1 MRLLFTSLGSFGHT
15 FPLVPLAVAAREAG
29 HDVVFATS
37 EDFLPQVTKAGLDT
51 AAAGLAIKDAFG
63 QAFAETFGEAGLPG
77 PPGDIPRE
85 VLFPVVAKVFGE
97 VMPKRFVADLLPLLE
112 HVRPDLVVSEAG
124 NSGGAF
130 AALKAGIPVVSHGF
144 GRVSTDDPLT
154 GKIRDAIRS
163 NAASLGIEIDDD
175 LAFGGPFVDI
185 CPESVQDA
193 GFLARARRVP
203 LRPVG
208 WSEPGELPPGVLG
221 KRRPLVYLTLGT
233 AMGHAGV
240 LTEAIAGLSGL
251 DVDVLVAT
259 GPSLPDDALG
269 EVPANVRLEA
279 WVPQAA
285 LLPHVDLV
293 VHHGGSG
300 TTLGAFGEALPQL
313 LLPQGADQFTN
324 AEAVVAAGVGDRLL
338 GAEVTAEAVAT
349 KARHLLTDTS
359 VRDAAR
365 VLADEVAAMPSP
377 ADVAAQLP
385 TLA

>member
-15 FPLVPLAVAAREAG
+15 FPLVPLAVAARDAG

-37 EDFLPQVTKAGLDT
+37 EDFLPQLTKAGLET

-63 QAFAETFGEAGLPG
+63 RAFAESG
-77 PPGDIPRE
+77 PPGPRRPPGEIPPE
-85 VLFPVVAKVFGE
+85 VLGPIVAKVFGE
-97 VMPKRFVADLLPLLE
+97 LMPQRFVADLLPLFE

-130 AALKAGIPVVSHGF
+130 AAMKAGLPVVAHGF
-144 GRVSTDDPLT
+144 GRVSSDDPMVT
-154 GKIRDAIRS
+154 KIRDAIRS
-163 NAASLGIEIDDD
+163 HAAELGITVGED
-175 LAFGGPFVDI
+175 LAFGGPFIDI
-185 CPESVQDA
+185 CPESVQDP
-193 GFLARARRVP
+193 GFLARATRVP

-208 WSEPGELPPGVLG
+208 WSEPGELPAGVLE
-221 KRRPLVYLTLGT
+221 RSRPLVYLTLGT

-240 LTEAIAGLSGL
+240 LGAAIAGLSGL

-259 GPSLPDDALG
+259 GPTVDPAALG

-300 TTLGAFGEALPQL
+300 TTLGAFGAGLPQL
-313 LLPQGADQFTN
+313 LLPQGADQFSN
-324 AEAVVAAGVGDRLL
+324 ADAVVAAGVGSRLL
-338 GAEVTAEAVAT
+338 AADVTADAVAET
-349 KARHLLTDTS
+349 ARTLLTDTS
-359 VRDAAR
+359 VRDATR
-365 VLADEVAAMPSP
+365 QLAAEVAAMPSP
-377 ADVAAQLP
+377 ADVAARLP
-385 TLA
+385 TFA

>member
-15 FPLVPLAVAAREAG
+15 FPLVPLAIAARDAG

-37 EDFLPQVTKAGLDT
+37 EDFLPQLTKAGLDT

-63 QAFAETFGEAGLPG
+63 QAFGGGRPPG
-77 PPGDIPRE
+77 PPGDIPPE
-85 VLFPVVAKVFGE
+85 VLLPIVAKVFGE
-97 VMPKRFVADLLPLLE
+97 LMPKRFLADLLPLFE

-130 AALKAGIPVVSHGF
+130 AALKAGIPVVAHGF
-144 GRVSTDDPLT
+144 GRVSTGDPMT

-163 NAASLGIEIDDD
+163 HAAELGIEVGED

-185 CPESVQDA
+185 CPESVQDPE
-193 GFLARARRVP
+193 FLARTHRVP

-208 WSEPGELPPGVLG
+208 WSEPGELPAGVLD

-259 GPSLPDDALG
+259 GPSLPEGALG
-269 EVPANVRLEA
+269 EVPENVRLEA

-300 TTLGAFGEALPQL
+300 TTLGAFGAALPQL

-324 AEAVVAAGVGDRLL
+324 ADAVVAAGVGDRLL
-338 GAEVTAEAVAT
+338 GAEVTAEAVAA
-349 KARHLLTDTS
+349 KARHLLTDPA
-359 VRDAAR
+359 VRDAAQA
-365 VLADEVAAMPSP
+365 LAAEVAAMPSP
-377 ADVAAQLP
+377 AEVAAQLP
-385 TLA
+385 TFA

>member
-15 FPLVPLAVAAREAG
+15 FPLVPLAVAARDAG

-37 EDFLPQVTKAGLDT
+37 EDFLPQLTKAGLET

-63 QAFAETFGEAGLPG
+63 QAFGEGGPPG

-85 VLFPVVAKVFGE
+85 LLFPVVAKVFGE
-97 VMPKRFVADLLPLLE
+97 LMPKRFVADLLPLFE

-130 AALKAGIPVVSHGF
+130 AALKAGIPVVAHGF
-144 GRVSTDDPLT
+144 GRVSTGDPMT
-154 GKIRDAIRS
+154 TQIRDAIR
-163 NAASLGIEIDDD
+163 AHGASLGIEVGED

-185 CPESVQDA
+185 CPESVQDTD
-193 GFLARARRVP
+193 FLARTLRVP

-208 WSEPGELPPGVLG
+208 WSEPGELPPGVLD

-259 GPSLPDDALG
+259 GPSLPEDALG

-300 TTLGAFGEALPQL
+300 TTLGAFGAALPQL

-324 AEAVVAAGVGDRLL
+324 ADAVVTAGVGDRLL
-338 GAEVTAEAVAT
+338 GRGITAEAVAE
-349 KARHLLTDTS
+349 KARHLLADTS

-365 VLADEVAAMPSP
+365 TLAAEVAAMPSP

-385 TLA
+385 AFA

>member
-15 FPLVPLAVAAREAG
+15 YPLVPLAVAARKAG
-29 HDVVFATS
+29 HDVTFATS
-37 EDFLPQVTKAGLDT
+37 EDFLPQLTKAGLET

-63 QAFAETFGEAGLPG
+63 QAFGKGGPPG

-85 VLFPVVAKVFGE
+85 QLFPIVAKVFGE
-97 VMPKRFVADLLPLLE
+97 LMPKRFVADLLPVFE

-144 GRVSTDDPLT
+144 GRVSTDDPMT

-163 NAASLGIEIDDD
+163 HAAELGIEIGDD

-185 CPESVQDA
+185 CPESVQDVE
-193 GFLARARRVP
+193 FLARTRRVP

-208 WSEPGELPPGVLG
+208 WSEPGELPAGVLD

-324 AEAVVAAGVGDRLL
+324 AEAVVAAGVGDRLI
-338 GAEVTAEAVAT
+338 GRGITAEAVAE
-349 KARHLLTDTS
+349 KARHLLTDSS

-365 VLADEVAAMPSP
+365 TLAAEVAAMPSP
-377 ADVAAQLP
+377 AEVAAELP
-385 TLA
+385 TLV

>member
-37 EDFLPQVTKAGLDT
+37 EDFLPQLTKAGLET

-63 QAFAETFGEAGLPG
+63 QAFGQVFGEAGPPG

-97 VMPKRFVADLLPLLE
+97 LMPKRFLADLLPLFE
-112 HVRPDLVVSEAG
+112 HVRPELVVSEAG

-130 AALKAGIPVVSHGF
+130 AALKAGIPVVAHGF
-144 GRVSTDDPLT
+144 GRVSTGDPMT
-154 GKIRDAIRS
+154 TQIRDAIRVH
-163 NAASLGIEIDDD
+163 ATELGIEMGED

-193 GFLARARRVP
+193 DFLARTRRVP

-208 WSEPGELPPGVLG
+208 WSEPGELPRGVLD

-259 GPSLPDDALG
+259 GPSLPEGALG
-269 EVPANVRLEA
+269 EVPENVRLEA

-300 TTLGAFGEALPQL
+300 TTLGAFGAALPQL

-324 AEAVVAAGVGDRLL
+324 ADAVLAAGVGDRLL

-349 KARHLLTDTS
+349 KARHLLTDTA
-359 VRDAAR
+359 VRDAAQA
-365 VLADEVAAMPSP
+365 LATEVAAMPSP

>member
-15 FPLVPLAVAAREAG
+15 FPLVPLAVAARDAG

-37 EDFLPQVTKAGLDT
+37 EDFLPQLRKAGLET

-63 QAFAETFGEAGLPG
+63 QAFAESGPSG
-77 PPGDIPRE
+77 PPGPRRDIPQE
-85 VLFPVVAKVFGE
+85 VLMPIVAKVFGE
-97 VMPKRFVADLLPLLE
+97 LMPKRFVADLLPLFE

-130 AALKAGIPVVSHGF
+130 AAMKAGIPVVAHGF
-144 GRVSTDDPLT
+144 GRVSGDDPVVMR
-154 GKIRDAIRS
+154 IRGAIQEHG
-163 NAASLGIEIDDD
+163 AELGIEVGDD
-175 LAFGGPFVDI
+175 LAFDAPFVDI
-185 CPESVQDA
+185 CPESVQDP
-193 GFLARARRVP
+193 GFLARTTRVP

-208 WSEPGELPPGVLG
+208 WSEPGELPAGVLD

-259 GPSLPDDALG
+259 GPSLADAALG
-269 EVPANVRLEA
+269 DVPPNVRLEA

-300 TTLGAFGEALPQL
+300 TTLGAFGAALPQL
-313 LLPQGADQFTN
+313 LLPQGADQFSN
-324 AEAVVAAGVGDRLL
+324 ADAVLAAGVGDRLL
-338 GAEVTAEAVAT
+338 GAEVTADAVAS
-349 KARHLLTDTS
+349 KAGHLLTDLS

-365 VLADEVAAMPSP
+365 TLAAEVAAMPSP

-385 TLA
+385 TLT

>member
-15 FPLVPLAVAAREAG
+15 FPLVPLAVAARDAG

-37 EDFLPQVTKAGLDT
+37 EDFLPQLRKAGLET

-63 QAFAETFGEAGLPG
+63 QAFAESGPPG
-77 PPGDIPRE
+77 PRRPPGDIPRE
-85 VLFPVVAKVFGE
+85 ELFPVVAKVFGE
-97 VMPKRFVADLLPLLE
+97 VMPKRFLADLLPLFE
-112 HVRPDLVVSEAG
+112 QVRPDLVVSEAG

-130 AALKAGIPVVSHGF
+130 AALKAGVPVVAHGF
-144 GRVSTDDPLT
+144 GRVSSDDPMVLQ
-154 GKIRDAIRS
+154 IRDAIREHG
-163 NAASLGIEIDDD
+163 AELGIEVGED

-185 CPESVQDA
+185 CPESVQEP
-193 GFLARARRVP
+193 GFLARTRRLP

-208 WSEPGELPPGVLG
+208 WSEPGDLPLGVLD

-240 LTEAIAGLSGL
+240 LTEAIAGLAGL

-259 GPSLPDDALG
+259 GPSLPEDALG

-300 TTLGAFGEALPQL
+300 TTLGAFGAALPQL
-313 LLPQGADQFTN
+313 LLPQGADQFSN
-324 AEAVVAAGVGDRLL
+324 ADAVLAAGVGDRLL
-338 GAEVTAEAVAT
+338 GPEVTADAVAS

-365 VLADEVAAMPSP
+365 TLAAEVAAMPSP
-377 ADVAAQLP
+377 ADVATQLP
-385 TLA
+385 ALV

>member
-37 EDFLPQVTKAGLDT
+37 EDFLPQLTKAGLET

-63 QAFAETFGEAGLPG
+63 QAFGQVFGEAGPPG

-97 VMPKRFVADLLPLLE
+97 LMPKRFVADLLPLFE

-130 AALKAGIPVVSHGF
+130 AAIKAGLPVVAHGF
-144 GRVSTDDPLT
+144 GRVSTGDPMT
-154 GKIRDAIRS
+154 TKIRDAIRAH
-163 NAASLGIEIDDD
+163 AASLDIEVGED

-185 CPESVQDA
+185 CPESVQDPD
-193 GFLARARRVP
+193 FLARTHRVP

-259 GPSLPDDALG
+259 GPSLPEDALG
-269 EVPANVRLEA
+269 EVPENVRLEA

-300 TTLGAFGEALPQL
+300 TTLGAFGAALPQL

-324 AEAVVAAGVGDRLL
+324 ADAVLAAGVGDRLI
-338 GAEVTAEAVAT
+338 GPEVTAEAVAT
-349 KARHLLTDTS
+349 KARHLLTDTA
-359 VRDAAR
+359 VRDAAQA
-365 VLADEVAAMPSP
+365 LAAEVAAMPSS
-377 ADVAAQLP
+377 AEVAAQLP
-385 TLA
+385 SFA

>member
-15 FPLVPLAVAAREAG
+15 FPLVPLAVAARDAG

-37 EDFLPQVTKAGLDT
+37 EDFLPQLTKAGLET

-63 QAFAETFGEAGLPG
+63 QAFGESGPRR
-77 PPGDIPRE
+77 PPGEIPPE
-85 VLFPVVAKVFGE
+85 VLFPIVGKVFGE
-97 VMPKRFVADLLPLLE
+97 VMPKRFVADLLPLFE
-112 HVRPDLVVSEAG
+112 HVRPDLVVSESA

-130 AALKAGIPVVSHGF
+130 AALKAGLPVVAHGF
-144 GRVSTDDPLT
+144 GRVSSDDPMALR
-154 GKIRDAIRS
+154 IRDAIR
-163 NAASLGIEIDDD
+163 AHGAELGVEVGTD
-175 LAFGGPFVDI
+175 LSFGGPFIDI
-185 CPESVQDA
+185 CPESVQEP
-193 GFLARARRVP
+193 GFVARTRRVP

-208 WSEPGELPPGVLG
+208 WSEPGELPPGVLD
-221 KRRPLVYLTLGT
+221 RSRPLVYLTLGT

-240 LTEAIAGLSGL
+240 LTAAIAGLSGL

-259 GPSLPDDALG
+259 GPSLPDDVLG
-269 EVPANVRLEA
+269 EVPSNVRIET

-300 TTLGAFGEALPQL
+300 TTLGAFGAALPQL
-313 LLPQGADQFTN
+313 LLPQGADQFSN
-324 AEAVVAAGVGDRLL
+324 AEAVLAAGVGDRLL
-338 GAEVTAEAVAT
+338 GADVTADAVAT

-365 VLADEVAAMPSP
+365 QLAAEVAAMPSP
-377 ADVAAQLP
+377 AEVAAQLP
-385 TLA
+385 AFV

>member
-15 FPLVPLAVAAREAG
+15 FPLVPLALAARDAG

-37 EDFLPQVTKAGLDT
+37 EDFLPQLTKAGLET
-51 AAAGLAIKDAFG
+51 AAAGLAVKDAFG
-63 QAFAETFGEAGLPG
+63 QAFAEAGPDG
-77 PPGDIPRE
+77 PRRPPGEIPPE
-85 VLFPVVAKVFGE
+85 VLAPIVAKVFGE
-97 VMPKRFVADLLPLLE
+97 LMPKRFVADLEPLFDQA
-112 HVRPDLVVSEAG
+112 RPDLVVNEVG
-124 NSGGAF
+124 NSGGRF
-130 AALKAGIPVVSHGF
+130 AAMKAGIPAVAHGF
-144 GRVSTDDPLT
+144 GRVSADDLMVT
-154 GKIRDAIRS
+154 HIRDAIRAH
-163 NAASLGIEIDDD
+163 AAELGLTIGDD
-175 LAFGGPFVDI
+175 LSFGGPFIDV
-185 CPESVQDA
+185 CPESVQEP
-193 GFLARARRVP
+193 GFLARTHRVP

-208 WSEPGELPPGVLG
+208 WSEPGELPAGVLD

-240 LTEAIAGLSGL
+240 LGAAIAGLSGL

-259 GPSLPDDALG
+259 GPTVDPAALG

-300 TTLGAFGEALPQL
+300 TTLGAFGAGVGQL
-313 LLPQGADQFTN
+313 LLPQGADQFSN
-324 AEAVVAAGVGDRLL
+324 ADAVLAAGVGDRLL
-338 GAEVTAEAVAT
+338 GADVTADAVAE
-349 KARHLLTDTS
+349 KARHLLTDSS

-377 ADVAAQLP
+377 AEVAAELP
-385 TLA
+385 KFA

>member
-15 FPLVPLAVAAREAG
+15 FPLVPLAVAARDAG

-37 EDFLPQVTKAGLDT
+37 EDFLPQLRKAGLET
-51 AAAGLAIKDAFG
+51 AVAGLAIKDAFG
-63 QAFAETFGEAGLPG
+63 QAFAEAGPSG
-77 PPGDIPRE
+77 PRRPPGDIPRE
-85 VLFPVVAKVFGE
+85 ELFPVVAKVFGE
-97 VMPKRFVADLLPLLE
+97 LMPKRFVADLLPLFE
-112 HVRPDLVVSEAG
+112 HVRPELVVSEAG

-130 AALKAGIPVVSHGF
+130 AALKAGLPVVAHGF
-144 GRVSTDDPLT
+144 GRVSSDDPMAVM
-154 GKIRDAIRS
+154 IRAAIREHG
-163 NAASLGIEIDDD
+163 ATLGIEVGED
-175 LAFGGPFVDI
+175 LAFGGPFIDI
-185 CPESVQDA
+185 CPESVQEP
-193 GFLARARRVP
+193 GFVARTRRVP

-208 WSEPGELPPGVLG
+208 WSEPGELPPGVLD

-269 EVPANVRLEA
+269 EVPENVRLEA

-300 TTLGAFGEALPQL
+300 TTLGAFGAALPQL
-313 LLPQGADQFTN
+313 LMPQGADQFSN
-324 AEAVVAAGVGDRLL
+324 ADTVLAAGVGDRLL
-338 GAEVTAEAVAT
+338 GTEVTAEAVAA
-349 KARHLLTDTS
+349 KARHLLTDSS

-365 VLADEVAAMPSP
+365 VLAEEVAAMPSP

-385 TLA
+385 TLV

>member
-15 FPLVPLAVAAREAG
+15 FPLVPLAVAARDAG

-37 EDFLPQVTKAGLDT
+37 EDFLPQLRKAGLET
-51 AAAGLAIKDAFG
+51 AAAGIAIKDAFG
-63 QAFAETFGEAGLPG
+63 QAFGASGPPG
-77 PPGDIPRE
+77 PPGDIPPE
-85 VLFPVVAKVFGE
+85 VL
-97 VMPKRFVADLLPLLE
+97 MPKRFVADLLPLFE

-130 AALKAGIPVVSHGF
+130 AALKAGLPVVAHGF
-144 GRVSTDDPLT
+144 GRVSTGDPMT
-154 GKIRDAIRS
+154 TQIRDAIR
-163 NAASLGIEIDDD
+163 AHGASLGIEIGDD

-185 CPESVQDA
+185 CPESVQDPD
-193 GFLARARRVP
+193 FLARTRRVP

-208 WSEPGELPPGVLG
+208 WSEPGELPPGVLD

-259 GPSLPDDALG
+259 GPSLPEGALG
-269 EVPANVRLEA
+269 EVPENVRLEA

-300 TTLGAFGEALPQL
+300 TTLGAFGAALPQL

-324 AEAVVAAGVGDRLL
+324 ADAVLAAGVGDRLL
-338 GAEVTAEAVAT
+338 GPEVTAEAVAT
-349 KARHLLTDTS
+349 KARHLLTDTA

-365 VLADEVAAMPSP
+365 TLAAEVAAMPSP
-377 ADVAAQLP
+377 ADVAAELP
-385 TLA
+385 TLV

>member
-15 FPLVPLAVAAREAG
+15 FPLVPLAVAARDAG

-37 EDFLPQVTKAGLDT
+37 EDFLPQLTKAGLET
-51 AAAGLAIKDAFG
+51 AAAGPAIKDAFG
-63 QAFAETFGEAGLPG
+63 QAFAESGPPG
-77 PPGDIPRE
+77 PRRPPGDIPRE
-85 VLFPVVAKVFGE
+85 ELFPVVAKVFGE
-97 VMPKRFVADLLPLLE
+97 LMPKRILADLLPVFD
-112 HVRPDLVVSEAG
+112 HVRPDLVVSEVA

-130 AALKAGIPVVSHGF
+130 AALKAGIPVVAHGF
-144 GRVSTDDPLT
+144 GRVSTGDPMT
-154 GKIRDAIRS
+154 TQIRGAIREHG
-163 NAASLGIEIDDD
+163 AALGIEVGED

-185 CPESVQDA
+185 CPESVQDRA
-193 GFLARARRVP
+193 FLARTHRVP

-208 WSEPGELPPGVLG
+208 WSEPGQLPPGVLD

-285 LLPHVDLV
+285 LLPHVDLI

-300 TTLGAFGEALPQL
+300 TTLGAFGAALPQL
-313 LLPQGADQFTN
+313 LMPQGADQFTN
-324 AEAVVAAGVGDRLL
+324 ADAVLAAGVGDRLL
-338 GAEVTAEAVAT
+338 GPEVTAEAVAT

-377 ADVAAQLP
+377 AEVAAQLP

>member
-15 FPLVPLAVAAREAG
+15 FPLVPLAIAARDAG

-37 EDFLPQVTKAGLDT
+37 EDFLPQLRKAGLET

-63 QAFAETFGEAGLPG
+63 QAFAEAGPAG
-77 PPGDIPRE
+77 PRRPPGDIPPE
-85 VLFPVVAKVFGE
+85 VLDPIIAKVFGDL
-97 VMPKRFVADLLPLLE
+97 MPKRFIADLLPVFD
-112 HVRPDLVVSEAG
+112 HVHPDLVVSEAG

-130 AALKAGIPVVSHGF
+130 AAMKAGIPVVAHGF
-144 GRVSTDDPLT
+144 GRVSSEDRLVT
-154 GKIRDAIRS
+154 KIRSAVRELGDELGITVGDDL
-163 NAASLGIEIDDD
+163 SLGG
-175 LAFGGPFVDI
+175 AFVDI
-185 CPESVQDA
+185 CPESVQDPD
-193 GFLARARRVP
+193 FLARTKRVP

-208 WSEPGELPPGVLG
+208 WSEPGELPAGVLD

-240 LTEAIAGLSGL
+240 LGAAIAGLSAL

-259 GPSLPDDALG
+259 GPTVDPAALG

-300 TTLGAFGEALPQL
+300 TTLGAFGAGVGQL
-313 LLPQGADQFTN
+313 LLPQGADQFAN
-324 AEAVVAAGVGDRLL
+324 ADAVLAAGVGDRLL
-338 GAEVTAEAVAT
+338 GADVTADAVAE
-349 KARHLLTDTS
+349 KARHLLTDAS
-359 VRDAAR
+359 VRDAAA
-365 VLADEVAAMPSP
+365 VLAAEVAAMPSP
-377 ADVAAQLP
+377 AEVAAQLP
-385 TLA
+385 DFA

>member
-37 EDFLPQVTKAGLDT
+37 EDFLPQLTKAGLDA

-63 QAFAETFGEAGLPG
+63 QAFAETFGDAGPPG

-97 VMPKRFVADLLPLLE
+97 LMPKRFLADLLPLFE

-130 AALKAGIPVVSHGF
+130 AAFKAGIPVVAHGF
-144 GRVSTDDPLT
+144 GRVSTGDPMT
-154 GKIRDAIRS
+154 DRIRDAIREHG
-163 NAASLGIEIDDD
+163 ASLGIEVGED

-193 GFLARARRVP
+193 DFLARTHRVP

-208 WSEPGELPPGVLG
+208 WSEPGELPPGVLD

-259 GPSLPDDALG
+259 GPSLPEGALG
-269 EVPANVRLEA
+269 EVPENVRLEA

-300 TTLGAFGEALPQL
+300 TTLGAFGAALPQL

-324 AEAVVAAGVGDRLL
+324 AEAVHEAGVGDRLL
-338 GAEVTAEAVAT
+338 GADVTAEAVAA
-349 KARHLLTDTS
+349 KARHLLTDTA

-365 VLADEVAAMPSP
+365 TLAAEVAAMPSP
-377 ADVAAQLP
+377 AEVAAELP
-385 TLA
+385 ALV